1 VARSAGESDLRTAC
15 LQTLL
20 HWKVQDAIPLAETIL
35 QKQTPGRADLPERN
49 TAVMIL
55 GELKRQDARV
65 LLEKIAVSD
74 PNPETRSI
82 ARSYL

>member
-1 VARSAGESDLRTAC
+1 
-15 LQTLL
+15 
-20 HWKVQDAIPLAETIL
+20 
-35 QKQTPGRADLPERN
+35 
-49 TAVMIL
+49 MIL